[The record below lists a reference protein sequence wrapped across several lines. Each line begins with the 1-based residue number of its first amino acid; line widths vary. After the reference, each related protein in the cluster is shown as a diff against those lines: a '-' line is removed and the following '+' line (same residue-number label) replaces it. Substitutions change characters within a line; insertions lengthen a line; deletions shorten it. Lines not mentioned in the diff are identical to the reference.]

1 MLVSA
6 YYCPYIKSEHR
17 GTFNELVYDRTEAR
31 SFGSLDVIPVSKK
44 FHPSFTLKKFEVR
57 LKRGR
62 RNTKGILI
70 YYTKFCVNLKNIF

>member
-6 YYCPYIKSEHR
+6 YYCPYMKSEHR

-70 YYTKFCVNLKNIF
+70 CFNKFYVNLKNIF